1 MHILQEKFSTI
12 DLELVLSNG
21 VISNS
26 WSVDSSV
33 LDCYVSTK
41 VDTQETTSAAS
52 DCVSI
57 EINDQLSP
65 LEVQDT
71 ASQLNIR
78 RIVDLA
84 LEVKIS
90 IQGFS
95 QRRVCVENF
104 IIVIVPSGE
113 LGDNHLVCNVT
124 SVQQELD

>member
-1 MHILQEKFSTI
+1 MHVLQEKFSAI
-12 DLELVLSNG
+12 DLELVLSNS
-21 VISNS
+21 VSTDS
-26 WSVDSSV
+26 WSIDGSI
-33 LDCYVSTK
+33 LDCDVSTK
-41 VDTQETTSAAS
+41 VDTQKTTSAAG

-57 EINDQLSP
+57 EINDQLSL

-71 ASQLNIR
+71 AGQLNICC
-78 RIVDLA
+78 IVDLA

-95 QRRVCVENF
+95 QRRVCMENF

-113 LGDNHLVCNVT
+113 LGDDHLVCDVT